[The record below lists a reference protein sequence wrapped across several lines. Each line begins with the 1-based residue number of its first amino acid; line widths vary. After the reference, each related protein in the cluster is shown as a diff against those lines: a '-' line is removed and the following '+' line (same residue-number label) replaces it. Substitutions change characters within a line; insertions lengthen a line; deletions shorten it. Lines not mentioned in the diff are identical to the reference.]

1 MKSSGFLPCF
11 VILHYRRKIVDL
23 DPRSSLSVP
32 VQGSSFAVF
41 NVVFLMLAVF
51 SQARTSVSKKT
62 VQLVGIPDIL
72 DEENLQDNLEIHFQK
87 PSSGGGEV
95 DAFVYIPLGK
105 KAVGIFEEDTS
116 SE

>member
-1 MKSSGFLPCF
+1 
-11 VILHYRRKIVDL
+11 
-23 DPRSSLSVP
+23 
-32 VQGSSFAVF
+32 
-41 NVVFLMLAVF
+41 MLAVF

-87 PSSGGGEV
+87 PSNGGGEV